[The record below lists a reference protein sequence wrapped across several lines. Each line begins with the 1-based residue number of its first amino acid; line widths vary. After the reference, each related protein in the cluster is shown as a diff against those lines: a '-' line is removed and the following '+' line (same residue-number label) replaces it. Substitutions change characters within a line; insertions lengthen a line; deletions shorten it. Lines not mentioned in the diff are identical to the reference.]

1 MELEAEI
8 LTASKE
14 SAAEGKDAS
23 VLFPSNLKD
32 QARAPQTNDTTVLS
46 CGVLLLSISSRVD
59 GLVSRLEGL
68 TSAAAAASAGGSES
82 SAVTASLLSR
92 IDNLQVFVKDVSSD
106 AGQPLYRRLVRY
118 SNLWSKAIFDS
129 KLGYVSETRASSACS
144 ALR

>member
-46 CGVLLLSISSRVD
+46 CGVLLLSISSRVSD
-59 GLVSRLEGL
+59 TTQHDALFVYAGRRSGLEARGADFCSGRRVSWG
-68 TSAAAAASAGGSES
+68 
-82 SAVTASLLSR
+82 V
-92 IDNLQVFVKDVSSD
+92 
-106 AGQPLYRRLVRY
+106 
-118 SNLWSKAIFDS
+118 
-129 KLGYVSETRASSACS
+129 
-144 ALR
+144 